1 MPLFVPPSGGV
12 KASDFTAKG
21 DHLVGTGAGTYA
33 ALAVGGTNGWALVVD
48 NTQATGMKWAAV
60 SATATTVSDDAAAAG
75 DSVARI
81 KISGDT
87 QYRALLG
94 LDGSSNGALRFGP
107 GGSTAPDLRLY
118 HSASKYLTIDDG
130 AAGAVTVNI
139 VGTFLVNGSAVTGGS
154 TASSTGTQTNVTSS
168 ISDGTILASNA
179 SRLGATIYN
188 DSTAALFILLS
199 NATSSAT
206 VYTIKVAAGG
216 YYEVPFTYT
225 GVIKGIWTAANGSA
239 RVTEFTS

>member
-1 MPLFVPPSGGV
+1 MPLFPPGAGV
-12 KASDFTAKG
+12 QPSDFTAKG
-21 DHLVGTGAGTYA
+21 DLLAGTGVSTYTNLPVA
-33 ALAVGGTNGWALVVD
+33 ATNGWALVID

-60 SATATTVSDDAAAAG
+60 SASATTVSDDAAAAG

-118 HSASKYLTIDDG
+118 RSAAKYLTIDDG
-130 AAGAVTVNI
+130 AAGSVTVNI

-154 TASSTGTQTNVTSS
+154 ASAGTGSFTSAASSA
-168 ISDGTILASNA
+168 SDATILASN
-179 SRLGATIYN
+179 SNRLGATIFN
-188 DSTAALFILLS
+188 DSTQAVYVLLS

-206 VYTIKVAAGG
+206 VYTIKVAPGG

-225 GVIKGIWTAANGSA
+225 GVIKGIWVAANGYA
-239 RVTEFTS
+239 RVTEFTA